1 MFRNIGGKF
10 RGLISRHGV
19 GRGVG
24 NVICGRAVFVIGS
37 LAHRGRLLHVP
48 VSFVKPI
55 SLTYTPVTGSAHRCP
70 AGPHHACFL
79 QDFLIGLIE
88 GPHVYVSILSELWHS
103 SNKR

>member
-1 MFRNIGGKF
+1 M
-10 RGLISRHGV
+10 ISRHGV

-48 VSFVKPI
+48 VSFGP
-55 SLTYTPVTGSAHRCP
+55 AHFVDVY
-70 AGPHHACFL
+70 AGDRILRIGARLANHACFL

-88 GPHVYVSILSELWHS
+88 GPHVYVSVLSELWHS